1 MSHYRGVV
9 WVFCVCLALNGAA
22 TWQNSP
28 LTARAVAQ
36 TESPPASLSDQERQE
51 LEELREAERIREAIE
66 ENLENSGEIQRLI
79 QSEVDRTFDS
89 STDLINILLTVL
101 TLLPIFAAIGLLLL
115 RRSVINQIVSETRK
129 QLREEVERQLT
140 EEVTSE
146 LAEQA
151 KQFNHEIE
159 TLKTGF
165 IEQISNLQSL
175 FKEQI
180 VQAIDNLTPSPAQ
193 QDTVAPEVKRR
204 IQELTEQLNT
214 LKSAA
219 PELLLTA
226 DDHATEGEAFYFE
239 GRYED
244 ALKSYDKAIQLQPNN
259 PTVWINRAITLRRLE
274 RCEEAIASHNQA
286 LELAPNST
294 RAWYS
299 KGYTLRTFE
308 RYEEA
313 LACYEHTLELEP
325 NAFRTWDNHGSALKE
340 MGRYEEA
347 IASYD
352 QAIAINPDYPNV
364 WNHKARCYAQW
375 GKVELAIDCLQK
387 SIELHPEYFNDIAT
401 EPDFNPIR
409 EAVKFKQLIRARQLS
424 QII

>member
-1 MSHYRGVV
+1 MSHYRGAV
-9 WVFCVCLALNGAA
+9 WVFCVCLALNGAV
-22 TWQNSP
+22 TWQNS
-28 LTARAVAQ
+28 LTAGAQ
-36 TESPPASLSDQERQE
+36 TEPPPTSLTQQERQE
-51 LEELREAERIREAIE
+51 LEELREAERIRAAIE

-79 QSEVDRTFDS
+79 QSEVDRAFDS

-146 LAEQA
+146 LAQQA
-151 KQFNHEIE
+151 KQFNQEIE
-159 TLKTGF
+159 TLKCGF
-165 IEQISNLQSL
+165 IDQISNLQSL

-180 VQAIDNLTPSPAQ
+180 VQAIDNLTPSPSQ
-193 QDTVAPEVKRR
+193 QDTVSPEVKRR
-204 IQELTEQLNT
+204 IQELTEQLNA

-244 ALKSYDKAIQLQPNN
+244 ALKSYDKALQLQPNN
-259 PTVWINRAITLRRLE
+259 PTVWINRAITLRRLQ
-274 RCEEAIASHNQA
+274 RCEEAIASHDKA

-294 RAWYS
+294 RAWYT
-299 KGYTLRTFE
+299 KGYTLRSFQ
-308 RYEEA
+308 RYETA
-313 LACYEHTLELEP
+313 LACYEHTLKLDP
-325 NAFRTWDNHGSALKE
+325 NAFRTWDNCGSVLKE

-352 QAIAINPDYPNV
+352 RAVKISPHYANA

-375 GKVELAIDCLQK
+375 GKVELAIECLQK
-387 SIELHPEYFNDIAT
+387 SIELRPEYFNHIAT
-401 EPDFNPIR
+401 EPDFDPIR
-409 EAVKFKQLIRARQLS
+409 EAVKFKQLIRAGQLS